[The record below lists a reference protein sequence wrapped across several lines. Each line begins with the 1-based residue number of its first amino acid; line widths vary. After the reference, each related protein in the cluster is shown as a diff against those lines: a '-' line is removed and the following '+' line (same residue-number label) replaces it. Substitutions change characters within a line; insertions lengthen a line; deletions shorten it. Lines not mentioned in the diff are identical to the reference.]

1 MTLDERREFLRLFVA
16 RVVVDRAPAGRR
28 AAIKERVTIE
38 WRSAR

>member
-16 RVVVDRAPAGRR
+16 RVVVDRAPASRR
-28 AAIKERVTIE
+28 AAIEERVTVE